1 MFGWSGLTLIF
12 LDMPT
17 RILPELLTLELL
29 LLTIFVLL
37 LLLLLVFCVSGL
49 SVLSLMLL
57 DATVSS
63 LFNRCNPDC
72 CSLAA
77 ILAMPK

>member
-12 LDMPT
+12 LDMPR
-17 RILPELLTLELL
+17 RILPELLTLEL

-49 SVLSLMLL
+49 SVLSLLLL
-57 DATVSS
+57 DAKVSS